1 MKRRAFIAGI
11 GSAAAWPV
19 VARAQPLAMPVIG
32 FLSGRSPKLR
42 SRLPTGLG
50 AINILAH
57 IAVPRL
63 CSGFRRGHAQPPWHR
78 PAAKVLLVKREP
90 EAIPLI
96 ACTGDFG
103 TPRHRQVASCPDRV
117 KRSGLRARP
126 SDTGRA
132 FPSTAWS
139 ELWSGRS
146 LQTKSQPRRNSAN
159 EKARPIRLGTCNSNK
174 RP

>member
-78 PAAKVLLVKREP
+78 P
-90 EAIPLI
+90 
-96 ACTGDFG
+96 GFNG
-103 TPRHRQVASCPDRV
+103 SVAS
-117 KRSGLRARP
+117 S
-126 SDTGRA
+126 SDGSITHKTSSA
-132 FPSTAWS
+132 SFN
-139 ELWSGRS
+139 S
-146 LQTKSQPRRNSAN
+146 LA
-159 EKARPIRLGTCNSNK
+159 C
-174 RP
+174 